1 VKKGPIHML
10 IVALAGVLVLV
21 GLAMWTANLKANT
34 YVATGELDWRFVPGT
49 VIQLDPC
56 DPSTYDWNAT
66 FLPIPGA
73 IQLDK
78 DVGCTSI
85 ILIDSDGDGDLDT
98 MEVTLIN
105 VYPWYYNHI
114 AFKVHND
121 GTIPLKIWRV
131 IIDSE
136 EYYEINRHELQQGV
150 ELDLNDDSEP
160 DVLIWWGD
168 NFGVQLEPCQ
178 SADISFDITVLQ
190 TAPQGATLHFTISLD
205 AIAWNEYY
213 VPSGP

>member
-1 VKKGPIHML
+1 MKKGSIHML

-21 GLAMWTANLKANT
+21 GLAMWITNLKANT
-34 YVATGELDWRFVPGT
+34 YVETGELDWRFVPGT
-49 VIQLDPC
+49 VLQLDPC
-56 DPSTYDWNAT
+56 YPSTNDWNAT
-66 FLPIPGA
+66 YLPLPGA

-98 MEVTLIN
+98 MNVTLIN

-131 IIDSE
+131 VINSL
-136 EYYEINRHELQQGV
+136 EYYALNEQELEQGV
-150 ELDLNDDSEP
+150 ELDLNEDGEP
-160 DVLIWWGD
+160 DVLIWWGN
-168 NFGVQLEPCQ
+168 NFGAQLDPCW

-190 TAPQGATLHFTISLD
+190 TAPQGATLSFTISFD

-213 VPSGP
+213 VP